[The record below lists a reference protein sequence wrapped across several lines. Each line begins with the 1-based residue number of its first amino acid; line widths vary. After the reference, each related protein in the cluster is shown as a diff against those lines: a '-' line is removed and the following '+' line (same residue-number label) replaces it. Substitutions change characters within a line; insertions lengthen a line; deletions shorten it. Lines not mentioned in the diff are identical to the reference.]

1 MLALVKDGYSLL
13 GGENLPIADKA
24 QVEIIDPIK
33 GLLAAAKVLSEAQ
46 RFGDL
51 AALYVR
57 KSSAE
62 INAEGKK

>member
-1 MLALVKDGYSLL
+1 MLALVKEGYALL
-13 GGENLPIADKA
+13 GGGNLPIAEKA
-24 QVEIIDPIK
+24 QVQIIDQAQ
-33 GLLAAAKVLSEAQ
+33 GLLAAAKALSAEN

-51 AALYVR
+51 TALYVR